1 MDSLARR
8 ARLPWAG
15 ARACARALTSTQIF
29 GARGLYSSVVER
41 QSCKLKVLGSIP
53 SGGLSYMLPPGM
65 WTAAGA
71 GGLHGQSKGSLV
83 SGFSSPELFV
93 QFIHVILQL
102 RAVGTPTSLQIA
114 HCNCVTANEKRICQT
129 TEFSIPSVS

>member
-1 MDSLARR
+1 
-8 ARLPWAG
+8 
-15 ARACARALTSTQIF
+15 
-29 GARGLYSSVVER
+29 
-41 QSCKLKVLGSIP
+41 
-53 SGGLSYMLPPGM
+53 M